1 MTKEEF
7 KEKMA
12 SLNEQRN
19 AIETEMR
26 KVQQKYVESY
36 PIKEGDVCK
45 DGDGCKCWFKHLKFS
60 HVGACHAI
68 AVVNYPKKDGTRS
81 NRDMYVYSE
90 LTKMEE

>member
-45 DGDGCKCWFKHLKFS
+45 DGAGRKCWFKYLKFDR
-60 HVGACHAI
+60 VGAYNAI
-68 AVVNYPKKDGTRS
+68 AVVNYPKKDGARS